1 MKTLRM
7 VVSVMT
13 MMAVGH
19 ARLCILADLH
29 VLADPS
35 APPLQHPPRSDVQV
49 SANKQR
55 RHDITLQQPPQLPN
69 TAGARV
75 PPDNAIAQLLDETG
89 HVTADD
95 REICDGAGRGDA
107 AVEQ

>member
-1 MKTLRM
+1 M
-7 VVSVMT
+7 
-13 MMAVGH
+13 H
-19 ARLCILADLH
+19 A
-29 VLADPS
+29 S
-35 APPLQHPPRSDVQV
+35 ASWLTCMSWLTPQRHHYSIPPRSDVQV

-69 TAGARV
+69 TVGARA